1 METPVIRPQRDGV
14 HLLVHNRTQKDMGIS
29 YQQGRLGAGDNAD
42 RGTTEVVFQ
51 IAPGAA
57 EVLCTGNEGISDESG
72 WASLEIVDPR
82 GLWVPPEVDCG
93 PLGGVSVG
101 HGDYIEGVKGDP
113 RDPVLIAAER
123 WGPLEPGEEVQRAG
137 YPKGENRLVRLV
149 RDGRVVEVVEYTRDR
164 AGAGWLETEHTK
176 CS

>member
-1 METPVIRPQRDGV
+1 METPVVRPQRDGV
-14 HLLVHNRTQKDMGIS
+14 HLLVENRTAHDLGIS
-29 YQQGRLGAGDNAD
+29 IRQDSGGGGDNAD
-42 RGTTEVVFQ
+42 RGTSEIVWP
-51 IAPGAA
+51 IAPGSA
-57 EVLCTGNEGISDESG
+57 EVLCTGNEGISDNSG
-72 WASLEIVDPR
+72 WRSLEILDPK

-123 WGPLEPGEEVQRAG
+123 FAPLEPGDEVQRAG
-137 YPKGENRLVRLV
+137 YPEADNPLVRVV
-149 RDGRVVEVVEYTRDR
+149 RDGQVTDVVEYIRDD
-164 AGAGWLETEHTK
+164 AGVGWLETEHRK